1 MQTYIPPPHY
11 VRHTMHTV
19 FETFPGGTT
28 VHADL
33 LLKNLDA
40 AHDFIAYTLVHEAD
54 HCSHKAWYAI
64 VTLCVSLCRDGSGCL
79 YAVIQTKSRATPEQ
93 DRKP

>member
-1 MQTYIPPPHY
+1 M
-11 VRHTMHTV
+11 
-19 FETFPGGTT
+19 
-28 VHADL
+28 HADL

-64 VTLCVSLCRDGSGCL
+64 VTLCVRQHGS
-79 YAVIQTKSRATPEQ
+79 AVYVGMAVVVCML
-93 DRKP
+93 